1 VFGFVI
7 DGDISDFQLYFDKKL
22 LFVRKEAHALH
33 KMWFIFCMTTVVGGA
48 TSSGDGRGSCR
59 APPDE
64 GCCVL
69 GRVFG
74 FNHKIM
80 INV

>member
-1 VFGFVI
+1 
-7 DGDISDFQLYFDKKL
+7 
-22 LFVRKEAHALH
+22 
-33 KMWFIFCMTTVVGGA
+33 M
-48 TSSGDGRGSCR
+48 SSGDNGGFRR
-59 APPDE
+59 ASYVR
-64 GCCVL
+64 CCVL